1 MQDFWNQR
9 YTKNET
15 VYGNTPNSYFKTKI
29 NSLKPSNLLLP
40 AEGEGRNAVY
50 AATKGWK
57 VTAFDYS
64 EAAMQKALANA
75 KEKQVNIDY
84 RVIDLDQFMVAKK
97 YDAIGLIYV
106 HLFPKERAV
115 FHQKI
120 MDSLTPGGV
129 VIIEAFSKEQINNS
143 SGGPKNIEQLF
154 SADDLKQ
161 DFEGLDIIELE
172 TLSIILNEGP
182 FHQGNANVI
191 RMLAK
196 KSL

>member
-1 MQDFWNQR
+1 MNQLWNQR
-9 YTKNET
+9 YQENET
-15 VYGNTPNSYFKTKI
+15 VYGKSPNAYFKSKLDAYKASSI
-29 NSLKPSNLLLP
+29 LLP
-40 AEGEGRNAVY
+40 AEGEGRNGVY

-75 KEKQVNIDY
+75 KEKQVDIDY
-84 RVIDLDQFMVAKK
+84 RVIDLDHFMAAKK

-129 VIIEAFSKEQINNS
+129 IIIEAFSKEQINNS

-196 KSL
+196 KPL